1 MGKSA
6 YGNLGQRR
14 GDGEDDDED
23 DEDDSD
29 DDENN
34 NDDDEDDS
42 DDTIVIV
49 IPEELESLPLKL
61 YQFEEDISQKG
72 LQLSFSWE
80 QKNRNETLRQ
90 VGILMPYSLCYSEN

>member
-1 MGKSA
+1 MSKVAIPIISCSCDEQKLKKLFHLEHSHIR
-6 YGNLGQRR
+6 N
-14 GDGEDDDED
+14 DDDFDD

-34 NDDDEDDS
+34 SDDDEDDS
-42 DDTIVIV
+42 DDTIVIA

-72 LQLSFSWE
+72 L
-80 QKNRNETLRQ
+80 
-90 VGILMPYSLCYSEN
+90 